1 MDIGTESGY
10 KLTKTI
16 SFTASSCGKKFQPLN
31 SPCGKKFT
39 TSPYG
44 KKFQPPC
51 DKKFQSLNSRGKL
64 VSVF

>member
-39 TSPYG
+39 TSLYG
-44 KKFQPPC
+44 KKFQP
-51 DKKFQSLNSRGKL
+51 LNSP
-64 VSVF
+64 